1 METFSPLLAAALAL
15 GLSAAETDRAKS
27 TALSWVDANTATL
40 KRVNQNIWSY
50 AETGLEEVR
59 SSKELIDLLK
69 AEGFTVEEGVAG
81 MPTAFV
87 ATYGSGRPVIGLLAE
102 YDALPG
108 LSQDKVPERR
118 EREGVGAGHGCGH
131 SIFGT
136 ASTGAAIAAKNAIA
150 SGAIAGTIK
159 LYGTPAEETGIGKTY
174 MLREGYFKDDD
185 VVLSWHASPVT
196 SSGYSYSKANVS
208 VKFRFS
214 GLPAHASTSPH
225 QGRSALDAVELM
237 SVGVNYMR
245 EHVKED
251 TRIHYVI
258 TSGGG
263 QPNVVPPSAEVWYYI
278 RANKH
283 RDVEDYFEWV
293 NEIARGAA
301 AMSRTTLEAV
311 QVDADMHEVLPN
323 RTLSEILQR
332 NLEIVGAPSFTA
344 EEKDFAARA
353 QTDLARKPEMALSET
368 IEPLPDEPDQG
379 MASTDVGD
387 LSWFVPVGQIGVASY
402 SYGAPGHSWQ
412 IVACTGTSIGEK
424 ALLVA
429 AKALA
434 GAAVDLYASP
444 ELVAKAKADFEA
456 IRKPLEYV
464 TLIPEGQ
471 KAPKTIR

>member
-1 METFSPLLAAALAL
+1 MGTLFAAALVV
-15 GLSAAETDRAKS
+15 GLSTAEADRAKT
-27 TALSWVDANTATL
+27 TALSWVEANSDTL
-40 KRVNQNIWSY
+40 KRVNQNIWSF

-59 SSKELIDLLK
+59 SSQELISLLK
-69 AEGFTVEEGVAG
+69 SEGFTVEEGVAG

-87 ATYGSGRPVIGLLAE
+87 ATYGSGRPVIGILAE

-118 EREGVGAGHGCGH
+118 EREGARAGHGCGH

-136 ASTGAAIAAKNAIA
+136 ASTGAAIAAKEAIA
-150 SGAIAGTIK
+150 SGAIGGTIK

-185 VVLSWHASPVT
+185 VILSWHASPVT

-258 TSGGG
+258 TNGGG
-263 QPNVVPPSAEVWYYI
+263 QPNVVPPLAEVWYYL
-278 RANKH
+278 RANRH
-283 RDVEDYFEWV
+283 RDVEEYFVWL
-293 NEIARGAA
+293 NEIARAAA
-301 AMSRTTLEAV
+301 AMSRTEVQAV

-332 NLEIVGAPSFTA
+332 NLERVGAPSFTG
-344 EEKDFAARA
+344 EEKEFAAKTQA
-353 QTDLARKPEMALSET
+353 DLPRKPEKALSEE
-368 IEPLPDEPDQG
+368 IEPLSDQPEQG

-387 LSWFVPVGQIGVASY
+387 ISWFVPVGQLAVASY
-402 SYGAPGHSWQ
+402 TYGAPGHSWQ
-412 IVACTGTSIGEK
+412 IVACTGTTIGEK
-424 ALLVA
+424 AMLVA
-429 AKALA
+429 AKSLA

-444 ELVAKAKADFEA
+444 ELVRKAKEDFDG
-456 IRKPLEYV
+456 IRKPLQFV

>member
-1 METFSPLLAAALAL
+1 METLFAAALVL
-15 GLSAAETDRAKS
+15 GLSTAEADRAKA
-27 TALSWVDANTATL
+27 TALSWVEANADTL

-50 AETGLEEVR
+50 AEIGLEEVR
-59 SSKELIDLLK
+59 SSKELISLLK
-69 AEGFTVEEGVAG
+69 SEGFAVEEGVAG

-87 ATYGSGRPVIGLLAE
+87 ATYGSGRPVIGILAE

-118 EREGVGAGHGCGH
+118 EREEARAGHGCGH

-136 ASTGAAIAAKNAIA
+136 ASTGAAIAAKQAIA
-150 SGAIAGTIK
+150 SGAIGGTIK

-185 VVLSWHASPVT
+185 VILSWHASPVT
-196 SSGYSYSKANVS
+196 TSGYAYSKANVS

-251 TRIHYVI
+251 TRIHYVV

-263 QPNVVPPSAEVWYYI
+263 QPNVVPPLAEVWYYL
-278 RANKH
+278 RADKH
-283 RDVEDYFEWV
+283 RDVEDYFKWL
-293 NEIARGAA
+293 NEIARAAA
-301 AMSRTTLEAV
+301 AMSRTELEVV

-332 NLEIVGAPSFTA
+332 NLELVGPPKFSD
-344 EEKDFAARA
+344 EEKAFAAKT
-353 QTDLARKPEMALSET
+353 QVDLPRKPEKALSEQV
-368 IEPLPDEPDQG
+368 EPLPDEPEQG

-387 LSWFVPVGQIGVASY
+387 ISWFVPVGQLAVASY

-424 ALLVA
+424 AMLVA
-429 AKALA
+429 AKSLA

-444 ELVAKAKADFEA
+444 ELVVKAKADFER
-456 IRKPLEYV
+456 IRKPLQYV